1 MQQNRRAYVG
11 ESGVRN
17 TILKTLSVTH
27 QKKMDRNIKTVAQF
41 YTYYYMVKKYITTTI
56 NKAFYPEK
64 KRQSM
69 LVDMGIGRVVTCEL
83 LGSGRK
89 GGYLKSHRKL
99 QHQKPM
105 DVGSELR
112 QLVDV

>member
-64 KRQSM
+64 KKTKYAC
-69 LVDMGIGRVVTCEL
+69 GYGHW
-83 LGSGRK
+83 K
-89 GGYLKSHRKL
+89 GCNL
-99 QHQKPM
+99 
-105 DVGSELR
+105 
-112 QLVDV
+112 